1 MFLGHSV
8 VVVSSSARLATGL
21 MTAFHTYSNDAVG
34 RACVQK
40 RRGRKQL
47 DTSARNTICW
57 LVA

>member
-47 DTSARNTICW
+47 DTSARNTIC
-57 LVA
+57 